1 MDASALKT
9 QLIPLADKADTA
21 ASARDGATA
30 LDAMTKIKDV
40 DDPVQGTNSNLS
52 GGDLVQA

>member
-1 MDASALKT
+1 MDASSLKT
-9 QLIPLADKADTA
+9 RLIPLAAKADTA

-40 DDPVQGTNSNLS
+40 ADPVQGANLS
-52 GGDLVQA
+52 GGDLVQG